1 VPGHVLVCPTRC
13 EKKYKD
19 LSETEA
25 IELWVSAK
33 KIADN
38 LKKLYNVNVVIKI
51 ILK

>member
-1 VPGHVLVCPTRC
+1 M
-13 EKKYKD
+13 D

-33 KIADN
+33 KIAESI
-38 LKKLYNVNVVIKI
+38 KKFYNVNVVIKI